1 MEDGVRILIG
11 LEGTVGTK
19 DQIVRAIAGLPDDA
33 KIEDALVTKAM
44 DDYYTNLTDE
54 EIAEDRTWGQF
65 GLEQASKA
73 KDWA

>member
-11 LEGTVGTK
+11 VEGTVGTK
-19 DQIVRAIAGLPDDA
+19 DQIARAIADLPDDA

-54 EIAEDRTWGQF
+54 EIAEDRAWGQF

>member
-33 KIEDALVTKAM
+33 KIEDALVTK
-44 DDYYTNLTDE
+44 
-54 EIAEDRTWGQF
+54 EIAEDRAWGQF

>member
-11 LEGTVGTK
+11 VEGTVGTK
-19 DQIVRAIAGLPDDA
+19 DQIARAIADLPDDA